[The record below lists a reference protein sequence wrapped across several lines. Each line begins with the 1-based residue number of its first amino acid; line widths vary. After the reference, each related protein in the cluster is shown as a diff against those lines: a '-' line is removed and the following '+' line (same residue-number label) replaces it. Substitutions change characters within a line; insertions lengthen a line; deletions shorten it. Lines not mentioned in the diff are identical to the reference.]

1 MGYLEKSHQRQGL
14 CKSWYYVPYT
24 YIILYLYYLRRIDF
38 IRICYK
44 RCKALRL
51 PPLSRRHRSGA
62 SKAPQRKKNRVR
74 NASSPARERLEPRRS
89 HSFAAWLSYQ
99 IIIKVAHQEWRLAR
113 QHKQRLKNLRT
124 QLGRCN
130 SVFVLLLAPMNMNS
144 QNTRVDAT
152 TNNEPRQAA

>member
-1 MGYLEKSHQRQGL
+1 M
-14 CKSWYYVPYT
+14 
-24 YIILYLYYLRRIDF
+24 
-38 IRICYK
+38 
-44 RCKALRL
+44 RL

-152 TNNEPRQAA
+152 TNNKPHPPALSLEHEANEGKRRRANPKEEAQRKLRKRDTRK